1 MMFLFDSI
9 LLGFQV
15 DLAFKILL
23 YRNNKL
29 CFLIPI
35 TTVVYVDVEKNPNI
49 YEHI

>member
-15 DLAFKILL
+15 DLAFKIL
-23 YRNNKL
+23 YRNNSL

-35 TTVVYVDVEKNPNI
+35 TTVVYIDVENPYI
-49 YEHI
+49 YEPI